1 MRHFSP
7 HIIIYTIVENKDKYK
22 STKFQDIHSYQI
34 ELAKEVIAGNG
45 APFNFIPFTKK
56 ERELFEKYMDSGSYI
71 LDFFDSNEQHILEE
85 YLSLSKT
92 QSADR
97 QTEWIQEQIQKHKEK
112 KEEKRNREVTDYGY
126 DLPSS
131 YEYVNEN
138 EPETSSASSFRF
150 FSDDFATYILN
161 HWDREFDVVHFLFP
175 IVSVIMLFIF
185 VPISRFAELDGVR
198 VTTGAWLIYDLLFF
212 VLWIIPFDII
222 VFIFKKLSVLYV
234 KSHYLE
240 FEEETDEEIEQ
251 DIADD
256 PEDHNDNI
264 PYAEESDFED
274 DTIYTEER
282 KPIPKIIPKKK
293 KAPFNVEAFAKECN
307 AYVVK
312 QERQEEQ
319 ENLQH

>member
-1 MRHFSP
+1 MLP
-7 HIIIYTIVENKDKYK
+7 
-22 STKFQDIHSYQI
+22 
-34 ELAKEVIAGNG
+34 L
-45 APFNFIPFTKK
+45 PFP
-56 ERELFEKYMDSGSYI
+56 
-71 LDFFDSNEQHILEE
+71 
-85 YLSLSKT
+85 LSS
-92 QSADR
+92 
-97 QTEWIQEQIQKHKEK
+97 
-112 KEEKRNREVTDYGY
+112 
-126 DLPSS
+126 
-131 YEYVNEN
+131 
-138 EPETSSASSFRF
+138 
-150 FSDDFATYILN
+150 
-161 HWDREFDVVHFLFP
+161 
-175 IVSVIMLFIF
+175 
-185 VPISRFAELDGVR
+185 
-198 VTTGAWLIYDLLFF
+198 LLFF
-212 VLWIIPFDII
+212 RFRHQLLSYLFGCLLLSCHPVLPWIIPFDII

>member
-1 MRHFSP
+1 MR
-7 HIIIYTIVENKDKYK
+7 E
-22 STKFQDIHSYQI
+22 
-34 ELAKEVIAGNG
+34 
-45 APFNFIPFTKK
+45 
-56 ERELFEKYMDSGSYI
+56 
-71 LDFFDSNEQHILEE
+71 
-85 YLSLSKT
+85 
-92 QSADR
+92 SADR

-185 VPISRFAELDGVR
+185 VPISRFAELNGVR
-198 VTTGAWLIYDLLFF
+198 VTTGAWLIGNLLFF
-212 VLWIIPFDII
+212 VLWIMPFDII
-222 VFIFKKLSVLYV
+222 VFIAKKLSVLYV

-240 FEEETDEEIEQ
+240 FEEETDEEVEQ

-256 PEDHNDNI
+256 PENHNDNI

-274 DTIYTEER
+274 DTFTTNKVYSAAQKQKESLNTGTNDTIHTEKR

-307 AYVVK
+307 AYMVK

-319 ENLQH
+319 EKILH

>member
-1 MRHFSP
+1 MTPIEYYLIRSLM
-7 HIIIYTIVENKDKYK
+7 YRKYEK
-22 STKFQDIHSYQI
+22 KRRKLQKKRYKK
-34 ELAKEVIAGNG
+34 AKRQYN
-45 APFNFIPFTKK
+45 
-56 ERELFEKYMDSGSYI
+56 RELMRE
-71 LDFFDSNEQHILEE
+71 
-85 YLSLSKT
+85 
-92 QSADR
+92 SADR
-97 QTEWIQEQIQKHKEK
+97 QTEWMQEQIQKHKEK
-112 KEEKRNREVTDYGY
+112 KEEKQNREVTDYGY

-131 YEYVNEN
+131 YEYVNES
-138 EPETSSASSFRF
+138 EQETSSASSFRF

-161 HWDREFDVVHFLFP
+161 HWDREFDIVHFLFP

-198 VTTGAWLIYDLLFF
+198 VTTGEWLICNLLFF
-212 VLWIIPFDII
+212 VLWIMPFDII
-222 VFIFKKLSVLYV
+222 VFITKKLSVLYV

-240 FEEETDEEIEQ
+240 FEEETDEEVEQ

-256 PEDHNDNI
+256 IEIHSDNI

-274 DTIYTEER
+274 DAFTAGKRSNVTPEKKQENR
-282 KPIPKIIPKKK
+282 IPKIIPKKK

>member
-1 MRHFSP
+1 M
-7 HIIIYTIVENKDKYK
+7 
-22 STKFQDIHSYQI
+22 
-34 ELAKEVIAGNG
+34 
-45 APFNFIPFTKK
+45 
-56 ERELFEKYMDSGSYI
+56 
-71 LDFFDSNEQHILEE
+71 
-85 YLSLSKT
+85 
-92 QSADR
+92 
-97 QTEWIQEQIQKHKEK
+97 
-112 KEEKRNREVTDYGY
+112 
-126 DLPSS
+126 
-131 YEYVNEN
+131 
-138 EPETSSASSFRF
+138 
-150 FSDDFATYILN
+150 
-161 HWDREFDVVHFLFP
+161 
-175 IVSVIMLFIF
+175 
-185 VPISRFAELDGVR
+185 
-198 VTTGAWLIYDLLFF
+198 LFF

-319 ENLQH
+319 ENLQHWYIFSQNESDPVFDQPLSYVIKSTASTQSPTVAIVIYDIRQKKGG

>member
-1 MRHFSP
+1 MTPIEYYLIRSLM
-7 HIIIYTIVENKDKYK
+7 YRKYEK
-22 STKFQDIHSYQI
+22 KRRKLQKKRYKKAKRQYNRERSR
-34 ELAKEVIAGNG
+34 ELNAEFDEWTRRKWQEH
-45 APFNFIPFTKK
+45 K
-56 ERELFEKYMDSGSYI
+56 ER
-71 LDFFDSNEQHILEE
+71 
-85 YLSLSKT
+85 
-92 QSADR
+92 
-97 QTEWIQEQIQKHKEK
+97 
-112 KEEKRNREVTDYGY
+112 KEEKRSREVTDYGY

-131 YEYVNEN
+131 YEYVRED
-138 EPETSSASSFRF
+138 EPETYSASSFRF

-161 HWDREFDVVHFLFP
+161 HWDRGFDIVHFLFP
-175 IVSVIMLFIF
+175 IASVIMLVIF

-222 VFIFKKLSVLYV
+222 VFIVKKLSVLYV

-256 PEDHNDNI
+256 IEIHSDNI
-264 PYAEESDFED
+264 PYAEESNFED
-274 DTIYTEER
+274 DTFTTDKVYSAAPEQKESLSANTNDTVHAEG
-282 KPIPKIIPKKK
+282 KKAIPKIIPKKK

-307 AYVVK
+307 AYMVK

>member
-1 MRHFSP
+1 MTPIEYYLIRSLM
-7 HIIIYTIVENKDKYK
+7 YRKYEK
-22 STKFQDIHSYQI
+22 KRRKLQKKRYKKAKRQYNRERSR
-34 ELAKEVIAGNG
+34 ELNAEFDEWTRRKWKEH
-45 APFNFIPFTKK
+45 K
-56 ERELFEKYMDSGSYI
+56 ER
-71 LDFFDSNEQHILEE
+71 
-85 YLSLSKT
+85 
-92 QSADR
+92 
-97 QTEWIQEQIQKHKEK
+97 
-112 KEEKRNREVTDYGY
+112 KEEKRSREVTDYGY

-138 EPETSSASSFRF
+138 ESETSSASSFRF

-161 HWDREFDVVHFLFP
+161 HWDKDFNIIRFLFP
-175 IVSVIMLFIF
+175 IVSVIMLVIF

-222 VFIFKKLSVLYV
+222 VFIVKKLSVLYV

-240 FEEETDEEIEQ
+240 FEEETGEEIEQ

-256 PEDHNDNI
+256 PENHNDNI

-274 DTIYTEER
+274 DTFTTNKVYGAAQKQKESLNTGTNDTIHTEKR

>member
-1 MRHFSP
+1 MTPIEYYLIRSLM
-7 HIIIYTIVENKDKYK
+7 YRKYEK
-22 STKFQDIHSYQI
+22 KRRKLQKKRYKK
-34 ELAKEVIAGNG
+34 AKRQYN
-45 APFNFIPFTKK
+45 
-56 ERELFEKYMDSGSYI
+56 RELMRE
-71 LDFFDSNEQHILEE
+71 
-85 YLSLSKT
+85 
-92 QSADR
+92 SAER
-97 QTEWIQEQIQKHKEK
+97 QTEWMQEQIQKHKEK

-240 FEEETDEEIEQ
+240 FEEETDEEVEQ
-251 DIADD
+251 DIADNI
-256 PEDHNDNI
+256 EIHSDNI
-264 PYAEESDFED
+264 PYAEESDFAD
-274 DTIYTEER
+274 DAFTVGKRSNVTPEKKQENH
-282 KPIPKIIPKKK
+282 IPKIIPKKK

-307 AYVVK
+307 AYVIK

>member
-1 MRHFSP
+1 MKKN
-7 HIIIYTIVENKDKYK
+7 NKPAAKRYMK
-22 STKFQDIHSYQI
+22 TVGMVMASVMVLSSTTGQMVYAESAKDQKDTQD
-34 ELAKEVIAGNG
+34 G
-45 APFNFIPFTKK
+45 
-56 ERELFEKYMDSGSYI
+56 
-71 LDFFDSNEQHILEE
+71 
-85 YLSLSKT
+85 
-92 QSADR
+92 
-97 QTEWIQEQIQKHKEK
+97 EK

-138 EPETSSASSFRF
+138 EPETTSASSFRF

>member
-1 MRHFSP
+1 MISRVQTP
-7 HIIIYTIVENKDKYK
+7 VGKLHIKLNNFYISREGEYILTPIEYYLIRSLMYRKYEK
-22 STKFQDIHSYQI
+22 KRRKLQKKRYKK
-34 ELAKEVIAGNG
+34 AKRQYN
-45 APFNFIPFTKK
+45 
-56 ERELFEKYMDSGSYI
+56 RELMRE
-71 LDFFDSNEQHILEE
+71 
-85 YLSLSKT
+85 
-92 QSADR
+92 SADR

-198 VTTGAWLIYDLLFF
+198 VTTGAWLIGNLLFF
-212 VLWIIPFDII
+212 VLWIMPFDII
-222 VFIFKKLSVLYV
+222 VFIAKKLSVLYV

-240 FEEETDEEIEQ
+240 FEEETDEEVEQ
-251 DIADD
+251 DIADNI
-256 PEDHNDNI
+256 EIHSDNI
-264 PYAEESDFED
+264 PYAEESDFAD
-274 DTIYTEER
+274 DAFTVSKRSNVTPEKKQENH
-282 KPIPKIIPKKK
+282 IPKIIPKKK

-307 AYVVK
+307 AYVIK